1 MQGRQLVERASLFF
15 FVAGLAITVM
25 VFISRN
31 NSSEAPVKATAAQQ
45 QERSS
50 EALGLQT
57 GPRGV
62 APVATISGM
71 THAAVKLYGLSAH
84 LTRVFKPEPTL
95 AEVLVAADQV
105 QRAQDYYRAIGAAP
119 TPTMA
124 EVLVAADQVR
134 RAQDYYRAIGAV
146 PSPTVAEIL
155 VAADQVTR
163 AQDYFEA
170 LSVPVTPAPP
180 STPVP
185 QAPAPTNTPAPPPP
199 APTNTPVPPP
209 PPLAPPTSTP
219 EPVVQAGN
227 GWWDA
232 AFEAEVFAV
241 INQKRA
247 EAGLAP
253 LAVESRLTQAGKA
266 YAKVLADYNHFSHTG
281 PDGSTLVS
289 RVEAAGFPFTVQIG
303 EVIAWGSNGWPPVDI
318 VQAWMDSPSHR
329 EQIMSPVYTQA
340 GVGCYFTE
348 EAGLTVRCVVDLA
361 GS

>member
-1 MQGRQLVERASLFF
+1 MQGRTLVERASLFF

-31 NSSEAPVKATAAQQ
+31 NSSEAPVKATAEQQ
-45 QERSS
+45 QRSS

-57 GPRGV
+57 GPRGFEPAASV
-62 APVATISGM
+62 GEM
-71 THAAVKLYGLSAH
+71 THTAVKLYALSAH
-84 LTRVFKPEPTL
+84 LARVFQPEPTL

-124 EVLVAADQVR
+124 EVLVAADQVQ

-146 PSPTVAEIL
+146 PSPTTAEIL

-170 LSVPVTPAPP
+170 LSVPVTPVPTSTPIPP
-180 STPVP
+180 RPTDTPVP
-185 QAPAPTNTPAPPPP
+185 PP
-199 APTNTPVPPP
+199 PTNTPVPPP
-209 PPLAPPTSTP
+209 PAPPTSTP
-219 EPVVQAGN
+219 EPIVQAGN

-241 INQKRA
+241 VNQKRA

-253 LAVESRLTQAGKA
+253 LAVESRLTQAGKN
-266 YAKVLADYNHFSHTG
+266 YAKVLADHNHFSHTG

-303 EVIAWGSNGWPPVDI
+303 EVIAWGSNGWPPADI

-348 EAGLTVRCVVDLA
+348 EAGLTVRCVMDLA

>member
-1 MQGRQLVERASLFF
+1 MQGRTLVERASLFF
-15 FVAGLAITVM
+15 FIAGLAITVM

-31 NSSEAPVKATAAQQ
+31 NSSEAPAKATAEQQ
-45 QERSS
+45 RSS

-57 GPRGV
+57 GPRSFEL
-62 APVATISGM
+62 ASSIDEM
-71 THAAVKLYGLSAH
+71 THTAVKLYGISAH
-84 LTRVFKPEPTL
+84 LARVFKPEPTL
-95 AEVLVAADQV
+95 EEVLVAADQV

-124 EVLVAADQVR
+124 EVLIAADQVQ

-146 PSPTVAEIL
+146 PSPTMAEIL

-170 LSVPVTPAPP
+170 LSVPVTPAAPNA
-180 STPVP
+180 PV
-185 QAPAPTNTPAPPPP
+185 PPPP

-209 PPLAPPTSTP
+209 PAPTNTPVPPPPAPPTSTP
-219 EPVVQAGN
+219 EPIVQAGD

-241 INQKRA
+241 VNQKRA

-253 LAVESRLTQAGKA
+253 LAVESRLTQAGKG
-266 YAKVLADYNHFSHTG
+266 YAKVLADYDHFSHTG

-303 EVIAWGSNGWPPVDI
+303 EVIAWGSNGWPPADI

-348 EAGLTVRCVVDLA
+348 EAGLTVRCVMDLA